1 MAHSRPPNCRNLVAL
16 GISAREYVL
25 CQFSS
30 PEKWV
35 ERSAQQRHEGNGAAG
50 GEATTLQLMCVH
62 QTGIRAKTL
71 VAKEENPFEPI
82 YVTIAMGTNATTC
95 PSKNNGYNLTS
106 F

>member
-1 MAHSRPPNCRNLVAL
+1 MT
-16 GISAREYVL
+16 
-25 CQFSS
+25 S
-30 PEKWV
+30 PDAY

-50 GEATTLQLMCVH
+50 GEATLQLMCVH
-62 QTGIRAKTL
+62 QTGIRAKSL